1 MNDNSTIILTDKEKL
16 VLGELTSGV
25 IDNDTVSGNE
35 DFINNE
41 LYMTVDEFKGIADKI
56 NDKVLKLL

>member
-1 MNDNSTIILTDKEKL
+1 MDKNNTIILTDKEKL
-16 VLGELTSGV
+16 VLGELTCGV
-25 IDNDTVSGNE
+25 IDNDSISGNE

-41 LYMTVDEFKGIADKI
+41 LHMTVEEFKAVADKI